1 MVFGTQGMDWWALG
15 ITLFELR
22 VGVTP
27 FELLQKSGQ
36 GNHIFYLI
44 MRRDPHFPKWLSEKE
59 PALASLLKQLLTKDY
74 AKRLGS
80 GPAGAEEI
88 KGHPFFGDVDWP
100 AVAAGGSA
108 SAEWAAPEGFGGQT
122 AAEQLAAVTESTL
135 ETTPAAVAATH
146 AAGKVSAKEQKRFA
160 DFSGYWDE
168 DGAADEGGGGA
179 AEEEKCIVM

>member
-1 MVFGTQGMDWWALG
+1 MGENHFAIRG

-22 VGVTP
+22 VGLTP
-27 FELLQKSGQ
+27 FELLQKSQ
-36 GNHIFYLI
+36 NSHIYYLI
-44 MRRDPHFPKWLSEKE
+44 MRKDPHFPKWMREKE
-59 PALASLLKQLLTKDY
+59 PELTSLLKKLLTKDY

-80 GPAGAEEI
+80 GPGGAEEI
-88 KGHPFFGDVDWP
+88 KGHPFFADVDWS

-135 ETTPAAVAATH
+135 GTTAAAVAATH
-146 AAGKVSAKEQKRFA
+146 VAGKVSAKQQKRVA
-160 DFSGYWDE
+160 EFSGYWDE
-168 DGAADEGGGGA
+168 DEAAVEGGSA